1 MYVAIHCAP
10 SALRKRKLRSLG
22 LVAIISIL
30 FVAPSV
36 WAAGRIAAAL
46 SDDFVAVSEGF
57 SGARLTVFGAL
68 RGASDI
74 ALVIEGPSADALVR
88 TKKNFFGIWVNGPP
102 TVLKKVPS
110 FYAVATSRP
119 IEDMISPSMAKKY
132 NLGAKY
138 VLPDE
143 EISKGFLEVKTEQ
156 KLYQYIPKGVR
167 IMEWKLFRVDVN
179 LPANVP
185 IGEYKAHIYEFIN
198 GHFFASRTS
207 PLKVGQVGT
216 GAQLNSLAHDQPY
229 LYAFLA
235 LVMSLGIGGGAAY
248 LFRKVS

>member
-1 MYVAIHCAP
+1 MKKNLPFLLLLVCLIATG
-10 SALRKRKLRSLG
+10 SA
-22 LVAIISIL
+22 
-30 FVAPSV
+30 
-36 WAAGRIAAAL
+36 WAAGRVAADL
-46 SDDFVAVSEGF
+46 SEDFVAVSENF

-74 ALVIEGPSADALVR
+74 ALVIEGPREDAMVR
-88 TKKNFFGIWVNGPP
+88 TKKRIMGVWVNGDP
-102 TVLKKVPS
+102 TTLENVPS

-119 IEDMISPSMAKKY
+119 LPEMVSESMALKY
-132 NLGAKY
+132 NLDAAF
-138 VLPDE
+138 VLPQSE
-143 EISKGFLEVKTEQ
+143 AAKGFLEVKTQQ
-156 KLYQYIPKGVR
+156 KLYQYIPKGVH
-167 IMEWKLFRVDVN
+167 IMEWKLFRVDVD

-216 GAQLNSLAHDQPY
+216 GAKLNQMAHEEPY
-229 LYAFLA
+229 FYAFFA
-235 LVMSLGIGGGAAY
+235 LLLSLSIGGGAAY

>member
-1 MYVAIHCAP
+1 MKKYGLIIVAFFC
-10 SALRKRKLRSLG
+10 LT
-22 LVAIISIL
+22 IS
-30 FVAPSV
+30 SS
-36 WAAGRIAAAL
+36 WAAERVAAAL
-46 SDDFVAVSEGF
+46 SDDFVAVSESF

-74 ALVIEGPSADALVR
+74 ALVIEGPHADALVR
-88 TKKNFFGIWVNGPP
+88 TKKKVFGVWVNGQP
-102 TVLKKVPS
+102 TILENVPS

-119 IEDMISPSMAKKY
+119 LEEMISESMARKY
-132 NLGAKY
+132 NLDAAY
-138 VLPDE
+138 VLPSDE
-143 EISKGFLEVKTEQ
+143 ATEGFLAVKKEQ
-156 KLYQYIPKGVR
+156 NLYQYLPKAVR

-216 GAQLNSLAHDQPY
+216 GARLNSLAHDDPFI
-229 LYAFLA
+229 YAVFALFL
-235 LVMSLGIGGGAAY
+235 SLGIGGGAAY

>member
-1 MYVAIHCAP
+1 MKKLFFILCFLLVSNP
-10 SALRKRKLRSLG
+10 AL
-22 LVAIISIL
+22 
-30 FVAPSV
+30 
-36 WAAGRIAAAL
+36 AAGRVAASL
-46 SDDFVAVSEGF
+46 SDDFVAVSENF

-88 TKKNFFGIWVNGPP
+88 TKKKVMGIWVNGEP
-102 TVLKKVPS
+102 TVLEGVPS

-119 IEDMISPSMAKKY
+119 VLEMVSESMAVKY
-132 NLGAKY
+132 NLGTDRI
-138 VLPDE
+138 LPDTDAA
-143 EISKGFLEVKTEQ
+143 KGFLAVKKQ
-156 KLYQYIPKGVR
+156 QNLYQDLPDGVR

-216 GAQLNSLAHDQPY
+216 GAQLNEMAHNEPY
-229 LYAFLA
+229 LYAFFA
-235 LVMSLGIGGGAAY
+235 LVLSLGIGGGAAY